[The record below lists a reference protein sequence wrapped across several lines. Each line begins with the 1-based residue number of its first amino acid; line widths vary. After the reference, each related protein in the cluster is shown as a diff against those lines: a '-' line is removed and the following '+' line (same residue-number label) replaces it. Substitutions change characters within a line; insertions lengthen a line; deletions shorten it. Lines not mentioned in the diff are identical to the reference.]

1 MYQLGPTLGYAHI
14 PGSACTESCY
24 WSFSSVIS
32 IINYKLIKELSGL
45 GSFLLE
51 P

>member
-1 MYQLGPTLGYAHI
+1 MYQLGPTLGYAQI
-14 PGSACTESCY
+14 PGSACRVLLLE
-24 WSFSSVIS
+24 FFLSVIS
-32 IINYKLIKELSGL
+32 IINYELIKELSGL